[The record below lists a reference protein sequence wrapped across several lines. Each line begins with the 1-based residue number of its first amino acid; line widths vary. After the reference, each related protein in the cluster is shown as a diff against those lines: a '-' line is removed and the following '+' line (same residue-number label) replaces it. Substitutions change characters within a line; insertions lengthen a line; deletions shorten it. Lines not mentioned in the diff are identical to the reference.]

1 MVATEGRLPR
11 LADCRKQDLQLA
23 LAHSP
28 IAMPTHW
35 ARGASLT
42 SRGLLLPG
50 FGYVRSVFSV
60 RREQVVLRLLE
71 LLGRSGAGTLE
82 FCELIEYG

>member
-1 MVATEGRLPR
+1 VHAWQ
-11 LADCRKQDLQLA
+11 A
-23 LAHSP
+23 
-28 IAMPTHW
+28 
-35 ARGASLT
+35 
-42 SRGLLLPG
+42 RGLLLPG

-71 LLGRSGAGTLE
+71 LLGRWGRRTLE